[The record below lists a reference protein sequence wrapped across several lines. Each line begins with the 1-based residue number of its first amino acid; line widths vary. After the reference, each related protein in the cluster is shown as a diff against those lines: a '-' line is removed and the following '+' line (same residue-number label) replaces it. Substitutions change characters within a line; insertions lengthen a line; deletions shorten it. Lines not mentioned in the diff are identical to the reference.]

1 MEALAVL
8 RSRNFQRLLLGA
20 NLSQAGAQATRIA
33 LLLYVV
39 QSQGRVPD
47 LALLVVMET
56 VPGAIVA
63 PFAGALVDRSCKQ
76 ALMLG
81 ANVGRIGLLALL
93 IAHPDY
99 WMMCVVAG
107 CQSMLLVLFQ
117 PARAAAIP
125 LVVAES
131 ELARANGL
139 DQSASDLMLVV
150 APVLGAE
157 ILMQLGL
164 QATLLAETILLL
176 ASTGLIARIRIDPAP
191 GRAAGFPAST
201 IVADVRDGLRY
212 VGRNRLL
219 LHLMTM
225 FFIGVLCNAM
235 WVPLAPFIISDLGAP
250 PRILGWQVGTVG
262 LGAAFGGLVAPALV
276 DRYGKGS
283 VLLFGLMAEGI
294 SISLYALAP
303 SAALSTFTVFI
314 WGMIVPVTMVPLY
327 SLLQTS
333 IDGRLHGRIFAL
345 VRQIENCAVIVAM
358 PLAGFLNGFAGAG
371 WTLFT
376 MGLFYAIFVAACSV
390 SLQGR
395 VLKGIR

>member
-20 NLSQAGAQATRIA
+20 SLSLAGAQATRIA

-63 PFAGALVDRSCKQ
+63 PLAGALVDRSRKR
-76 ALMLG
+76 ALMLA

-93 IAHPDY
+93 IAHPAY

-107 CQSMLLVLFQ
+107 CQSMLLVFFQ

-125 LVVAES
+125 LVVAEND
-131 ELARANGL
+131 LPRANGL

-150 APVLGAE
+150 APVFGAE
-157 ILMQLGL
+157 IFMQLGL
-164 QATLLAETILLL
+164 QATLLVEAILLL
-176 ASTGLIARIRIDPAP
+176 ASTGLIARIRIDPGP
-191 GRAAGFPAST
+191 GRAAGLPAST
-201 IVADVRDGLRY
+201 IAADIRDGLRY
-212 VGRNRLL
+212 FGRNRLL
-219 LHLMTM
+219 LHLMIM

-235 WVPLAPFIISDLGAP
+235 WVPLAPFIIRELGAP
-250 PRILGWQVGTVG
+250 QQTLGWQLGTLGV
-262 LGAAFGGLVAPALV
+262 GAAIGGLVAPALIV
-276 DRYGKGS
+276 RHGKGS

-303 SAALSTFTVFI
+303 SAASSTFTVFI

-327 SLLQTS
+327 SLLQTRV
-333 IDGRLHGRIFAL
+333 DGRLHGRIFAL

-358 PLAGFLNGFAGAG
+358 PLAGILNGFAGAS
-371 WTLFT
+371 WTLFS
-376 MGLFYAIFVAACSV
+376 MGLFYFILVAACSV

-395 VLKGIR
+395 VLQGIR